1 MGRRRRRRVL
11 LIRRV
16 RVIRR
21 VRMSRKVRMIRN
33 KKVLRTM
40 TTALLTTPQAPL
52 LLTTT
57 K

>member
-1 MGRRRRRRVL
+1 ML
-11 LIRRV
+11 LIWRV

-21 VRMSRKVRMIRN
+21 VRMLRKVRMIRN